1 MVTRKMIVLVLVL
14 LLAVSGFA
22 MAGSEEGE
30 DMSVTVRRACGSC
43 HTLKPVCRKVGT
55 LTRANWKLTVRNM
68 VARGAHVPT
77 RNVEPMAEYLAGL
90 EQGDPSVC
98 K

>member
-1 MVTRKMIVLVLVL
+1 MDTRKMIVFVLVL
-14 LLAVSGFA
+14 LLVFSGLAV
-22 MAGSEEGE
+22 AGSEEGE

-43 HTLKPVCRKVGT
+43 HTLKPICRKVGT
-55 LTRANWKLTVRNM
+55 RTSASWKLTVRNM
-68 VARGAHVPT
+68 VARGAYVPT